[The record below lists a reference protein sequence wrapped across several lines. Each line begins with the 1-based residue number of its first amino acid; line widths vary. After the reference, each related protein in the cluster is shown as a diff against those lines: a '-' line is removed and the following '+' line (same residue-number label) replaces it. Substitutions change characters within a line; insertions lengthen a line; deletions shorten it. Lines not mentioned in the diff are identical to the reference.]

1 MYLILKHSCVY
12 FYYFF
17 LFFSCFFSSVCFKQN
32 LLYDTPT
39 LSPLAAS
46 VNKYR
51 HNIFHKKNTLHRNQ
65 NNRITVL
72 RIKNKKEIDVSA
84 NLHHQLPRHNLQ
96 YYSNEEKHKA
106 EDIVDPTELNKSESR
121 TNNTSSPFRS
131 TEGTLTDFNPNFEN
145 DPNPKVQ
152 KINEDCCENDEQ
164 EDKNREEK
172 ATQDEKEKGHIT
184 EEVSHSKHVDPG
196 ESSGEDPAAARS
208 QRAEEAAEA
217 PSETGAPVQPGNEA
231 ARV

>member
-1 MYLILKHSCVY
+1 MCYI
-12 FYYFF
+12 FIIFF

-32 LLYDTPT
+32 LLSDTTT

-51 HNIFHKKNTLHRNQ
+51 HNIFHKKNTLHRKQ

-84 NLHHQLPRHNLQ
+84 NLHHQVPRHNLQ
-96 YYSNEEKHKA
+96 YYSNEEKHEA

-152 KINEDCCENDEQ
+152 KINQDCCENDEQ

-172 ATQDEKEKGHIT
+172 AKQDEKEKGHLT
-184 EEVSHSKHVDPG
+184 EEVSHSKHTDPA
-196 ESSGEDPAAARS
+196 EASGEDRGWATGVAALN
-208 QRAEEAAEA
+208 QCAEEGAQAHPETNA
-217 PSETGAPVQPGNEA
+217 PGQPRNEA
-231 ARV
+231 AQL